1 MEESGSDSIEIAE
14 CYFCGFRLVSDEHEE
29 GGEKASTR
37 LPKAAIVEKRV
48 VFSVDRP
55 GFSDRIVFAGE
66 DDFFKDLRRLRMRLP
81 QR

>member
-37 LPKAAIVEKRV
+37 LPKAAIVEREWL
-48 VFSVDRP
+48 SP
-55 GFSDRIVFAGE
+55 
-66 DDFFKDLRRLRMRLP
+66 
-81 QR
+81 